1 MAIVKKQFTKEQK
14 HMLIQCIIYCDL
26 FGLSDKEGMRYVE
39 EKTGKSIS
47 LTSYQRY
54 KKLALNKNA
63 SNAWIDYFARIGFVN
78 HYRKRMNEMETL
90 QRTIYRQLNLELSKR
105 PEEQD
110 KKYIIALSSEI
121 RQNNIHLCHLG
132 IGMPIIS
139 KMKEKIDGR
148 KQKILSLVSDYKNS
162 HLLPSS
168 KEITNMDEVDIESMI
183 REREETDRKAEE
195 ESTRK
200 RWKRRF
206 SLIQDTTNII

>member
-1 MAIVKKQFTKEQK
+1 MVIKKQFTKEQK
-14 HMLIQCIIYCDL
+14 HMLIQCIIDCDL
-26 FGLSDKEGMRYVE
+26 FGLSDKEGMKYVE
-39 EKTGKSIS
+39 EKTGRAIS

-54 KKLALNKNA
+54 KRLALNDNA
-63 SNAWIDYFARIGFVN
+63 ANAWIDHFARIGFVD

-90 QRTIYRQLNLELSKR
+90 QKNIYRQLNLELNKK

-132 IGMPIIS
+132 LGMPIIS

-148 KQKILSLVSDYKNS
+148 KQKILSIANDYKNS

-168 KEITNMDEVDIESMI
+168 KGITNMDEIDIESII
-183 REREETDRKAEE
+183 REREERNREAEE
-195 ESTRK
+195 IYKKEREK
-200 RWKRRF
+200 AVF
-206 SLIQDTTNII
+206 FNPQYD